1 MRSPKKWWSG
11 LLLLLLTSV
20 IPLQAQRSQLKP
32 LEVRIGGGGGAS
44 GSLVDLVPHVEMLPH
59 LGAMGYVAVLLTN
72 QNYTG
77 MTMRLSYEQRGWR
90 EIYTKPIAYS
100 FARDMDFID
109 LTLMAHLYYPF
120 GNFQLGLEVGP
131 NVGYIIRDVSS
142 PTPSEETRAVVKR
155 RHVYPLFSKFSWGL
169 KGGPVLS
176 LDIAKR
182 HRITLS
188 GHFYYGLSDLFATT
202 VRDDYGRA
210 GELGVTMGLGYYF
223 RVR

>member
-1 MRSPKKWWSG
+1 MRRTTKWWGG
-11 LLLLLLTSV
+11 LLLVLLSIAL
-20 IPLQAQRSQLKP
+20 PAQAQRSQLKP
-32 LEVRIGGGGGAS
+32 LEVRVGGGGGVS
-44 GSLVDLVPHVEMLPH
+44 GSMLDLVPRVKMLPH

-90 EIYTKPIAYS
+90 EEYKEPIAYS
-100 FARDMDFID
+100 FARDMDYID
-109 LTLMAHLYYPF
+109 LTLMAHLYYP
-120 GNFQLGLEVGP
+120 LGSVQIGVEVGP
-131 NVGYIIRDVSS
+131 SVGYIIRDVSS

-169 KGGPVLS
+169 KGGPIVS
-176 LDIAKR
+176 LDIAQR

-188 GHFYYGLSDLFATT
+188 GHFYYGLSDIFATT

-210 GELGVTMGLGYYF
+210 GEMGVTVGLGYYF
-223 RVR
+223 KVR

>member
-1 MRSPKKWWSG
+1 M
-11 LLLLLLTSV
+11 
-20 IPLQAQRSQLKP
+20 
-32 LEVRIGGGGGAS
+32 
-44 GSLVDLVPHVEMLPH
+44 
-59 LGAMGYVAVLLTN
+59 AVLLTN

-90 EIYTKPIAYS
+90 EEYMKPIAYN

-169 KGGPVLS
+169 KGGPILS
-176 LDIAKR
+176 LDIAEK

-223 RVR
+223 RVL